1 MLLQERNG
9 MLDYARARRNMVD
22 NQLRTFDVTDRA
34 VLAALSEI
42 PRERF
47 VPDSQAAFAYL
58 DRNIPLTDG
67 SGEPRW
73 ALQPMVIARMV
84 QALEV
89 ASGAKVLDVA
99 AGYGYASELF
109 ARLGAD
115 VVALESDKTLAEAA
129 RARLAD
135 APRPVAVELGPL
147 AEGWPDRGPYD
158 IILVNS
164 ALESRPERLLS
175 QLKSGGRLG
184 CLSRDG
190 AACFALLYVRAG
202 DSFGERR
209 LFDATVPVL
218 PAFRTER
225 AFSF

>member
-9 MLDYARARRNMVD
+9 MLDFARARRNMVD

-34 VLAALSEI
+34 VLAAMNET

-47 VPDSQAAFAYL
+47 VPDSQAAFAYA

-89 ASGAKVLDVA
+89 APGAKVLDVA
-99 AGYGYASELF
+99 AGYGYASALF
-109 ARLGAD
+109 SRLGAD
-115 VVALESDKTLAEAA
+115 VVALESDGALAEAA
-129 RARLAD
+129 RARLAQG
-135 APRPVAVELGPL
+135 PRPVEIVLGDL
-147 AEGWPDRGPYD
+147 AEGWSNQAPYD
-158 IILVNS
+158 IVFVNS
-164 ALESRPERLLS
+164 AVDSRPEKLLA
-175 QLKSGGRLG
+175 QLTEGGRLA
-184 CLSRDG
+184 CLGRDG

-202 DSFGERR
+202 GGFGERR
-209 LFDATVPVL
+209 LFDATAPVL
-218 PAFRTER
+218 PAFRAER
-225 AFSF
+225 AFTF